1 MEEVREVCGNGLCM
15 KTTQVEAK
23 LDQGN
28 IHEAESS
35 LREGLSLNFE
45 EARALLGRL
54 EYQRGN
60 VEGALRVFDGIDLQ
74 AAIQRLQPLAQ
85 RQPSKKGRLRTDSTH
100 TISQHAASLVLEAIY
115 LKAKSLQ
122 KLGRVTEAAHECK
135 SVLDAVEKIF
145 YHGIPDVLVDN
156 KLQET
161 VSYAVELLPEL
172 WKQAGCDH
180 EAMSAYRRA
189 LLSQWNLEND
199 CCARIQKGFAMF
211 LLYGGVEAGPP
222 SLAVQIDGSYVPRN
236 NLEEAILLL
245 MILMRKS
252 YLGKIEWDPSVVE
265 HLTFALSLCSQT
277 SVLAKQLEKAMPG
290 VFHRV
295 DRWKVMAFCYS
306 GAGLNKVA
314 LNLLRK
320 SLHNHEKP
328 DDLTCLLL
336 AAKICSED
344 TLLAVEGMGYA
355 QRAIVN
361 ALGVNEHLKGVGLR
375 MLGLCLGK
383 QSKVS
388 SSDFERSHLQS
399 EALKSLDGAID
410 LECNNSDLIFEL
422 GVHYAEH
429 RNLNAALHYSTQFID
444 ATGGSILKGWR
455 LLALVLSAQQRF
467 SEAEVVTDA
476 ALDETSKWEQGPLLR
491 MKAKLKIAQSLPMDA
506 IETYR
511 CLLALVQAQR
521 KSFGPLR
528 SLPQREIEDDKV
540 NEFEVWHGLANLYS
554 SLSHWKDAEIC
565 LEKARALFEY
575 SAEMMHTEGIICEER
590 GKINEALAAYIN
602 ALLLEPGYV
611 PCKVL
616 IGAVLSKMGSK
627 VLPAARSILS
637 DALRIQPT
645 NHMAWYY
652 LGLVHRDDGR
662 IGDAIDCF
670 QAASML
676 NESVPIESFSLGH
689 YVTTVRI
696 LPCSSM
702 DMEGFRDA
710 VILFSFQS
718 HMRLVII

>member
-1 MEEVREVCGNGLCM
+1 MEEDREVCGNGLCM
-15 KTTQVEAK
+15 KTTQLEAK

-35 LREGLSLNFE
+35 LQEGLSLNFE

-145 YHGIPDVLVDN
+145 YHGILDVLVDN
-156 KLQET
+156 KLQEI
-161 VSYAVELLPEL
+161 VSHAVELLPKL
-172 WKQAGCDH
+172 WKQAGCNH
-180 EAMSAYRRA
+180 E
-189 LLSQWNLEND
+189 WNLEND
-199 CCARIQKGFAMF
+199 CYARIQKGFAVS

-277 SVLAKQLEKAMPG
+277 SILAKQLEKAMPG
-290 VFHRV
+290 VFHPV

-361 ALGVNEHLKGVGLR
+361 ALGVNEHLKGVGLLI
-375 MLGLCLGK
+375 LGLCLGK

-388 SSDFERSHLQS
+388 SSDFERSHLQF
-399 EALKSLDGAID
+399 EALKSLDGVID

-422 GVHYAEH
+422 GVHYAENQ
-429 RNLNAALHYSTQFID
+429 NLSAALHYSKQFID

-455 LLALVLSAQQRF
+455 LLASAK
-467 SEAEVVTDA
+467 VVTDA

-511 CLLALVQAQR
+511 YLLALVQARR

-528 SLPQREIEDDKV
+528 SLPQIEDDKV

-554 SLSHWKDAEIC
+554 SLSRWKDAEIC

-590 GKINEALAAYIN
+590 GQIHKALAAYIR
-602 ALLLEPGYV
+602 ALLLEPGNV

-627 VLPAARSILS
+627 VLPVARSILS

-652 LGLVHRDDGR
+652 LGLVHRDDGQ
-662 IGDAIDCF
+662 ISDAIDCF

-676 NESVPIESFSLGH
+676 NESDPIESFSS
-689 YVTTVRI
+689 I
-696 LPCSSM
+696 
-702 DMEGFRDA
+702 FN
-710 VILFSFQS
+710 
-718 HMRLVII
+718 

>member
-1 MEEVREVCGNGLCM
+1 MP
-15 KTTQVEAK
+15 
-23 LDQGN
+23 
-28 IHEAESS
+28 SS
-35 LREGLSLNFE
+35 QMASLQMLLL
-45 EARALLGRL
+45 EARGLLGRL

-60 VEGALRVFDGIDLQ
+60 VEGALRVFD
-74 AAIQRLQPLAQ
+74 
-85 RQPSKKGRLRTDSTH
+85 
-100 TISQHAASLVLEAIY
+100 
-115 LKAKSLQ
+115 
-122 KLGRVTEAAHECK
+122 
-135 SVLDAVEKIF
+135 
-145 YHGIPDVLVDN
+145 VDN

-161 VSYAVELLPEL
+161 VSHAVELLLEL
-172 WKQAGCDH
+172 WKRAGCDH

-199 CCARIQKGFAMF
+199 CCARIQKGFAVL

-277 SVLAKQLEKAMPG
+277 SVLAKQLQKAMPG

-336 AAKICSED
+336 AAKIFNED
-344 TLLAVEGMGYA
+344 TLLAVQGMGYA

-361 ALGVNEHLKGVGLR
+361 AVGVNEHLKGVGLR

-388 SSDFERSHLQS
+388 SSDFERSHLQF
-399 EALKSLDGAID
+399 EALNPLDGAID

-422 GVHYAEH
+422 EVHYAEH
-429 RNLNAALHYSTQFID
+429 RNLNAALHYSKQFID
-444 ATGGSILKGWR
+444 ATGGSILK
-455 LLALVLSAQQRF
+455 
-467 SEAEVVTDA
+467 
-476 ALDETSKWEQGPLLR
+476 
-491 MKAKLKIAQSLPMDA
+491 
-506 IETYR
+506 
-511 CLLALVQAQR
+511 AQR

-528 SLPQREIEDDKV
+528 YLPQIEDDKV

-575 SAEMMHTEGIICEER
+575 FAEMMHTEGIICEER
-590 GKINEALAAYIN
+590 GQIHEALAAYIN

-627 VLPAARSILS
+627 VLLVARSILS

-645 NHMAWYY
+645 NHMSWYY

-676 NESVPIESFSLGH
+676 NESDPIESFS
-689 YVTTVRI
+689 
-696 LPCSSM
+696 SM
-702 DMEGFRDA
+702 FN
-710 VILFSFQS
+710 
-718 HMRLVII
+718 

>member
-1 MEEVREVCGNGLCM
+1 M
-15 KTTQVEAK
+15 
-23 LDQGN
+23 
-28 IHEAESS
+28 
-35 LREGLSLNFE
+35 
-45 EARALLGRL
+45 
-54 EYQRGN
+54 
-60 VEGALRVFDGIDLQ
+60 
-74 AAIQRLQPLAQ
+74 
-85 RQPSKKGRLRTDSTH
+85 H
-100 TISQHAASLVLEAIY
+100 TISQHAANLVLKAIY

-145 YHGIPDVLVDN
+145 YHGIPDVQVDN

-161 VSYAVELLPEL
+161 VSHAVELLPEL

-199 CCARIQKGFAMF
+199 YCARIQKGFAAF
-211 LLYGGVEAGPP
+211 LLYNGVEAGPP
-222 SLAVQIDGSYVPRN
+222 SLVVQIDGSYVPRN

-265 HLTFALSLCSQT
+265 HLTFTLPLCSQT

-295 DRWKVMAFCYS
+295 DRWILMAFCYS

-336 AAKICSED
+336 ATKICSED

-361 ALGVNEHLKGVGLR
+361 AVEVNEHLKGVGLL

-388 SSDFERSHLQS
+388 SSDFERSHLQF
-399 EALKSLDGAID
+399 EALKSLDGVID
-410 LECNNSDLIFEL
+410 LEYNNSDLIFEL

-429 RNLNAALHYSTQFID
+429 RNLNAALHYSKQFID
-444 ATGGSILKGWR
+444 ATGGSIL
-455 LLALVLSAQQRF
+455 
-467 SEAEVVTDA
+467 T
-476 ALDETSKWEQGPLLR
+476 DETSKWEQGPLLR
-491 MKAKLKIAQSLPMDA
+491 MKAKLKIAQSLPMDT

-511 CLLALVQAQR
+511 YLLALVQAQR

-528 SLPQREIEDDKV
+528 CLPQVR
-540 NEFEVWHGLANLYS
+540 FY
-554 SLSHWKDAEIC
+554 
-565 LEKARALFEY
+565 F
-575 SAEMMHTEGIICEER
+575 
-590 GKINEALAAYIN
+590 
-602 ALLLEPGYV
+602 
-611 PCKVL
+611 
-616 IGAVLSKMGSK
+616 
-627 VLPAARSILS
+627 SIL
-637 DALRIQPT
+637 T
-645 NHMAWYY
+645 Y
-652 LGLVHRDDGR
+652 
-662 IGDAIDCF
+662 
-670 QAASML
+670 
-676 NESVPIESFSLGH
+676 
-689 YVTTVRI
+689 
-696 LPCSSM
+696 
-702 DMEGFRDA
+702 
-710 VILFSFQS
+710 
-718 HMRLVII
+718 